1 MSHPRDTGQQPVSA
15 SALSITLLGFSG
27 LWLVAA
33 CEYFATSGLKVDW
46 SGTPLLWML
55 AVVLTPALCFACGL
69 ILADQHRR
77 RPLGLVERWA
87 LVAAFLPVTAGTL
100 LSVWAVR
107 VLFSMSGV

>member
-1 MSHPRDTGQQPVSA
+1 MSHPRDIGEQPVSA
-15 SALSITLLGFSG
+15 RALSIALLGFSG

-33 CEYFATSGLKVDW
+33 CEYFATSGLKGDW
-46 SGTPLLWML
+46 SATPLPWML

-69 ILADQHRR
+69 ILAEQHRR
-77 RPLGLVERWA
+77 RSPGLVERWA
-87 LVAAFLPVTAGTL
+87 LLAAFLPVTAGTL

>member
-1 MSHPRDTGQQPVSA
+1 MTSARHSGEQPVSA
-15 SALSITLLGFSG
+15 PALAIALLGFSG

-33 CEYFATSGLKVDW
+33 CEYFATTGLKVDW
-46 SGTPLLWML
+46 SATPLPWML

-77 RPLGLVERWA
+77 RPPALVERWA
-87 LVAAFLPVTAGTL
+87 MVAAFLPVTAGTL

>member
-1 MSHPRDTGQQPVSA
+1 MSHACDTGKQAVPA
-15 SALSITLLGFSG
+15 SALSITLLGFSA
-27 LWLVAA
+27 LWLAAA
-33 CEYFATSGLKVDW
+33 CEYFATTGLKVDW
-46 SGTPLLWML
+46 SATPLPWML

-77 RPLGLVERWA
+77 RPPALVERWA
-87 LVAAFLPVTAGTL
+87 MVAAFLPVTAGTL